1 MWMLDTDTCSYVLRK
16 RPASVK
22 LQFDRVGPENLAISS
37 VVLAELYYGA
47 ARHPRGPEIRAEVD
61 DFVSRLRVIPWDE
74 VAPDRYGSLRT
85 ALERSGTPIGCM
97 DMLIAAHALALRA
110 TLVSNNARHFQN
122 VPGLTL
128 ETWV

>member
-22 LQFDRVGPENLAISS
+22 LQFDRAGPENLAISS

-47 ARHPRGPEIRAEVD
+47 ARHPRGADIRAEVD
-61 DFVSRLRVIPWDE
+61 DFASRLRVIPWDE
-74 VAPDRYGSLRT
+74 VAADPYGRLRA
-85 ALERSGTPIGCM
+85 ALERSSTLIGCM
-97 DMLIAAHALALRA
+97 DMLIAAHALGLGA
-110 TLVSNNARHFQN
+110 TLVSKNARHFEN